1 MRRYLVK
8 RGLQGIITMIAV
20 LLMVFVAMRL
30 APGDPAEL
38 FLPEGAPPE
47 TIQAL
52 NERWGLRRPIHVQLG
67 LFVRNVV
74 QGDMGESFSY
84 GRPVTD
90 IILDRLPASIQL
102 ATAAFALSSVVAVP
116 LGIMAATRR
125 DTWLDNLTIGGALA
139 LQSMPSF
146 WLALQLILVFSLMLG
161 LLPPAGREGWKYM
174 VLPTVALSAESLAG
188 IIRILR
194 VELVRV
200 LVSDYIRTAR
210 SKGLGERIVLWRHAL
225 KNAAIPVVTVMGLW
239 LASMFNGAV
248 FIETVFAWPGVG
260 RLGLEAIL
268 NRDYPLIQGVVVL
281 IAFNYIIAN
290 ILVDVLYA
298 YLDPRIRLSG

>member
-1 MRRYLVK
+1 
-8 RGLQGIITMIAV
+8 
-20 LLMVFVAMRL
+20 
-30 APGDPAEL
+30 
-38 FLPEGAPPE
+38 
-47 TIQAL
+47 
-52 NERWGLRRPIHVQLG
+52 
-67 LFVRNVV
+67 
-74 QGDMGESFSY
+74 MGESFSY

-225 KNAAIPVVTVMGLW
+225 KNAAIPLVTVMGLW